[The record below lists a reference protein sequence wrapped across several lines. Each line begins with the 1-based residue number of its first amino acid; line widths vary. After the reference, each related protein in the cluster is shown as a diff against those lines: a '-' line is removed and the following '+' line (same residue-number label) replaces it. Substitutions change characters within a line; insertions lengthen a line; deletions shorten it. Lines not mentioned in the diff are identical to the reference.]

1 MAVSFG
7 EQLRLAREARGIS
20 LKEISEQTRISTQ
33 YLEAIE
39 KDEYKKLPG
48 GIFNR
53 SFVKAYAR
61 SVGFDEN
68 EAIEAYKRII
78 TEQTD
83 VIDEV
88 QVTPQKYQVL
98 SYDNT
103 RSPLVTALLTG
114 IVLVILSLG
123 IYATLHW
130 YLKRT
135 DPTRTDNKQSTTPKQ
150 TNQTTSQNN
159 STTPN
164 INSPTNTNVPTPVDS
179 NAFVIQLKAKEKV
192 WVKAINDNEKTASFQ
207 GDIEQGQVQELKPQQ
222 QLKISL
228 SRDRINALEITVNGR
243 TINVQYQTDGK
254 GAIALITKE
263 NYQQMLV
270 Q

>member
-1 MAVSFG
+1 MVMAVSFG

-53 SFVKAYAR
+53 SFIKAYAR

-68 EAIEAYKRII
+68 EALEAYKRVAR
-78 TEQTD
+78 EQED
-83 VIDEV
+83 VLDEV

-114 IVLVILSLG
+114 IVLLIISLG
-123 IYATLHW
+123 IYAGLHW
-130 YLKRT
+130 YTKQQSNQSPPANNQPPPEQKPANT
-135 DPTRTDNKQSTTPKQ
+135 TPPGNTPTTANDTSTTP
-150 TNQTTSQNN
+150 
-159 STTPN
+159 PLD
-164 INSPTNTNVPTPVDS
+164 P
-179 NAFVIQLKAKEKV
+179 NAFTIQLKAKEEV
-192 WVKAINDNEKTASFQ
+192 WVIATNDTEKVSSFKGNIAI
-207 GDIEQGQVQELKPQQ
+207 GQVQELKPQQ
-222 QLKISL
+222 QVKIVVSK
-228 SRDRINALEITVNGR
+228 DKVAALEISVNGR
-243 TINVQYQTDGK
+243 PINAQFQMIPRA
-254 GAIALITKE
+254 AILVITKD
-263 NYQQMLV
+263 NYQQMLL